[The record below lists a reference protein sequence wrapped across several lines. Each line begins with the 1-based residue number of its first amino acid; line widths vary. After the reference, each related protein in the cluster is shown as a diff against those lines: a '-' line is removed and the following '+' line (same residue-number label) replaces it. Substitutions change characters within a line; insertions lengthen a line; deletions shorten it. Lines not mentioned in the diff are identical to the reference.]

1 MDGGGCANRRQAIG
15 HCDWIR
21 RAQRQLVAS
30 RCPCPAACSDAAS
43 GGRCDRRAQSGLS
56 CALPFQ
62 TSIGSLSLTGSPSS
76 SKDGTES
83 AVSDCGPC
91 TGERNAQPPVVRARS
106 PWVNHHPAGVALL
119 NNPHCSGAPCAAT
132 LVASCWL
139 VTQQNG
145 DAIFALLLRFGRWR
159 HKRYQLDAERH
170 RADTKGMYR
179 GRTGRAGNGLLLLL
193 KLIFS
198 QPLHARRES

>member
-1 MDGGGCANRRQAIG
+1 MKDKTWPGQWMGGGRANRRRAIG
-15 HCDWIR
+15 HCDWIG

-30 RCPCPAACSDAAS
+30 RCPCPAARNDAAS

-56 CALPFQ
+56 RALPFQ

-106 PWVNHHPAGVALL
+106 PWVNHHPAGSRCSTIHIAAALL
-119 NNPHCSGAPCAAT
+119 ARRRWSLHAGSSRSRTVTQSSRFDFDLAGGDTNDTNSTLSDIGPIRRACIVIA
-132 LVASCWL
+132 LVAFRQGECPC
-139 VTQQNG
+139 Q
-145 DAIFALLLRFGRWR
+145 
-159 HKRYQLDAERH
+159 
-170 RADTKGMYR
+170 
-179 GRTGRAGNGLLLLL
+179 
-193 KLIFS
+193 
-198 QPLHARRES
+198 

>member
-1 MDGGGCANRRQAIG
+1 MGGGRANRRRAIG
-15 HCDWIR
+15 HCDWIG

-30 RCPCPAACSDAAS
+30 RCPSPAACSDAAS

-56 CALPFQ
+56 RALPFQ

-106 PWVNHHPAGVALL
+106 PWVNHHPAGSRCSTIHIAAALLARRRWSLHAGSSRSRTVTQSSRFDFDVAGGDTNDTNSTLSDIGPIRRACIVVALEERGMVS
-119 NNPHCSGAPCAAT
+119 CS
-132 LVASCWL
+132 SS
-139 VTQQNG
+139 N
-145 DAIFALLLRFGRWR
+145 
-159 HKRYQLDAERH
+159 
-170 RADTKGMYR
+170 
-179 GRTGRAGNGLLLLL
+179 
-193 KLIFS
+193 
-198 QPLHARRES
+198 

>member
-1 MDGGGCANRRQAIG
+1 MDGGGRANRRRAIG

-30 RCPCPAACSDAAS
+30 RCPCPAACSGAAS

-56 CALPFQ
+56 RALPFQ

-76 SKDGTES
+76 STDGTES

-106 PWVNHHPAGVALL
+106 PWVNHHPAGSRCSTIHIAAALLARRRWSLHAGSSRSRTVTQSSRFDFDLAGGDTNDTNSTLSDIGPIRRACIVVALEERGMVS
-119 NNPHCSGAPCAAT
+119 CS
-132 LVASCWL
+132 SS
-139 VTQQNG
+139 N
-145 DAIFALLLRFGRWR
+145 
-159 HKRYQLDAERH
+159 
-170 RADTKGMYR
+170 
-179 GRTGRAGNGLLLLL
+179 
-193 KLIFS
+193 
-198 QPLHARRES
+198 

>member
-1 MDGGGCANRRQAIG
+1 MDGGGRANRRQAIG

-30 RCPCPAACSDAAS
+30 RCPCPAACSGAAS

-56 CALPFQ
+56 RALPFQ

-76 SKDGTES
+76 STDGTES

-106 PWVNHHPAGVALL
+106 PWVNHHPAGSRCSTIHIAAALLARRRWSLHAGSSRSRTVTQSSRFDFDLAGGDTNDTNSTLSDIGPIRRACIVVALEERGMVS
-119 NNPHCSGAPCAAT
+119 CS
-132 LVASCWL
+132 SS
-139 VTQQNG
+139 N
-145 DAIFALLLRFGRWR
+145 
-159 HKRYQLDAERH
+159 
-170 RADTKGMYR
+170 
-179 GRTGRAGNGLLLLL
+179 
-193 KLIFS
+193 
-198 QPLHARRES
+198 

>member
-1 MDGGGCANRRQAIG
+1 MDGGGRANRRQAIG

-56 CALPFQ
+56 RALPFQ

-76 SKDGTES
+76 STDGTES

-106 PWVNHHPAGVALL
+106 PWVNHHPAGSRCSTIHIAAALLARRRWSLHAGSSRSRTVTQSSRFDFDLAGGDTNDTNSTLSDIGPIRRACIVVALEERGMVS
-119 NNPHCSGAPCAAT
+119 CS
-132 LVASCWL
+132 SS
-139 VTQQNG
+139 N
-145 DAIFALLLRFGRWR
+145 
-159 HKRYQLDAERH
+159 
-170 RADTKGMYR
+170 
-179 GRTGRAGNGLLLLL
+179 
-193 KLIFS
+193 
-198 QPLHARRES
+198 

>member
-1 MDGGGCANRRQAIG
+1 MGGGCANRRRAIG

-56 CALPFQ
+56 RALPFQ

-91 TGERNAQPPVVRARS
+91 TGERNAQPPVVRVRS
-106 PWVNHHPAGVALL
+106 PWVNHHPAGSRCSTIHTAALLARRRWSLHAGSSRSRTVTQSSRFDFDLAGGDTNDTNSTLSDIGPIRRACILVALEERGMVS
-119 NNPHCSGAPCAAT
+119 CS
-132 LVASCWL
+132 SS
-139 VTQQNG
+139 N
-145 DAIFALLLRFGRWR
+145 
-159 HKRYQLDAERH
+159 
-170 RADTKGMYR
+170 
-179 GRTGRAGNGLLLLL
+179 
-193 KLIFS
+193 
-198 QPLHARRES
+198 

>member
-1 MDGGGCANRRQAIG
+1 VDGGGRANRRRAIG

-56 CALPFQ
+56 RAPPFQ

-76 SKDGTES
+76 STDGTES

-106 PWVNHHPAGVALL
+106 PWVNHHPAGSRCSTIHIAAALLARRRWSLHAGSSRSRMVTQSSRFDFDLAGGDTNDTNSTLSDIGPIRRACIVVALEER
-119 NNPHCSGAPCAAT
+119 GI
-132 LVASCWL
+132 VSC
-139 VTQQNG
+139 
-145 DAIFALLLRFGRWR
+145 
-159 HKRYQLDAERH
+159 
-170 RADTKGMYR
+170 
-179 GRTGRAGNGLLLLL
+179 
-193 KLIFS
+193 FS
-198 QPLHARRES
+198 SN

>member
-1 MDGGGCANRRQAIG
+1 MDGGGRANRRRAIG

-56 CALPFQ
+56 RALPFQ

-76 SKDGTES
+76 STDGTES

-106 PWVNHHPAGVALL
+106 PWVNHHPAGSRCSTIHIAAALLARRRWSLHAGSSRSRTVTQSSRFDFDLAGGDTNDTNSTLSDIGPIRRACIVVALEERGMVS
-119 NNPHCSGAPCAAT
+119 CS
-132 LVASCWL
+132 SS
-139 VTQQNG
+139 N
-145 DAIFALLLRFGRWR
+145 
-159 HKRYQLDAERH
+159 
-170 RADTKGMYR
+170 
-179 GRTGRAGNGLLLLL
+179 
-193 KLIFS
+193 
-198 QPLHARRES
+198 